1 MVLSARLLTL
11 TVLCTAL
18 SGCGLLKVA
27 PTAPPPAAEAPPP
40 APEPVVATPEPADTS
55 SEADLPAPQPV
66 ALTRKKSRWV
76 PVEWHELP
84 GFGNDSP
91 EQAWDSW
98 LHSCSR
104 PPREFARLCGEVRQ
118 QRNTP
123 DADRLEWMKDNLQPY
138 RVETLRGNR
147 SGLLTGYFEP
157 TIAARRQRDFQFRYP
172 VYRQPATLKPR
183 KRWYSRREMD
193 TLPAA
198 MKALKGHAIAWLSSP
213 VEILM
218 LQTQGNAV
226 LRITEPDESTSYAR
240 LQFANTNMN
249 QAASAG
255 KWLQARGEITNT
267 NWDTM
272 QEWVDRNPQRGH
284 ELLWANPQV
293 VFFRE
298 QPVVASDLAR
308 GPQGAH
314 GVPLTARR
322 SIAVDRDS
330 IPFGTPVWMAS
341 TGTTGALKKLVFAQD
356 TGGGI
361 QGAVRADFYVGS
373 GKDAGELASRIRQP
387 LQLWVL
393 WPKPA
398 PLPPALPAPLPVA
411 VPAAIV
417 RPPPELTHEET
428 EPPLTVT
435 GNSAH

>member
-1 MVLSARLLTL
+1 MVLPARLFTL
-11 TVLCTAL
+11 AVLCTAL
-18 SGCGLLKVA
+18 SGCGLLKMVP
-27 PTAPPPAAEAPPP
+27 PTPPQQATEPPPP
-40 APEPVVATPEPADTS
+40 APEPVATTVEPVDAS
-55 SEADLPAPQPV
+55 IEADILFPPPV

-76 PVEWHELP
+76 PAEWHELP

-98 LHSCSR
+98 LHSCAR

-118 QRNTP
+118 HRNAP
-123 DADRLEWMKDNLQPY
+123 DADRLQWMKGNLQPY
-138 RVETLRGNR
+138 RVETLRGNS

-157 TIAARRQRDFQFRYP
+157 TIAARRKRDFFFRYP
-172 VYRQPATLKPR
+172 VYRQPAAMNPR

-198 MKALKGHAIAWLSSP
+198 MKALKGHTIAWLSSP

-226 LRITEPDESTSYAR
+226 LRITEPDDTISHAR
-240 LQFANTNMN
+240 LQFANTNQN
-249 QAASAG
+249 PAASAG
-255 KWLQARGEITNT
+255 KWLRGRREITNT
-267 NWDTM
+267 SWDAL
-272 QEWVDRNPQRGH
+272 QEWVNKNPQRGH

-298 QPVVASDLAR
+298 QPVAESDLAV

-341 TGTTGALKKLVFAQD
+341 TGATGALKKLVFAQD

-398 PLPPALPAPLPVA
+398 PLPPAIPVTIA
-411 VPAAIV
+411 
-417 RPPPELTHEET
+417 RPPPELSHEEA
-428 EPPLTVT
+428 EPPPTVT
-435 GNSAH
+435 GSLAH